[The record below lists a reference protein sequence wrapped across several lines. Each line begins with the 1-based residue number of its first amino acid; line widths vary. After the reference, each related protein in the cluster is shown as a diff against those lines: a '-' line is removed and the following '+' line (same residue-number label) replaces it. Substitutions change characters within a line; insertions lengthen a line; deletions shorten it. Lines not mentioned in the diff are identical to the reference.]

1 MGVIIDKGV
10 KVEAAADSD
19 CSDLCFGIA
28 CKTGPDG
35 KWFQANF
42 NGAQLDPVK
51 VQANI
56 DALRTEAA
64 GAAEFMK

>member
-1 MGVIIDKGV
+1 MKSWWFPNARAYSMGVIIDKGV

-51 VQANI
+51 V
-56 DALRTEAA
+56 
-64 GAAEFMK
+64 